1 MASGSMHDVKAFG
14 AVCDLDAN
22 PDVVA
27 LATPHQVPPPFGS
40 PDWAH
45 LCHRLAPCGGL
56 KRELLCNFY
65 QACSA
70 VAA

>member
-40 PDWAH
+40 PD
-45 LCHRLAPCGGL
+45 
-56 KRELLCNFY
+56 
-65 QACSA
+65 
-70 VAA
+70 